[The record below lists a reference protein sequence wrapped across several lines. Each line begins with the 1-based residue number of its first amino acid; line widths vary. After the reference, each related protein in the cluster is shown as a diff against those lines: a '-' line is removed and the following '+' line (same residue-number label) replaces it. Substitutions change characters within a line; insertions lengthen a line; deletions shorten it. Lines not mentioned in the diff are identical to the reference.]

1 MSITTVF
8 VDRESAYPNRYLM
21 TPVNGTA
28 SYVVLERADEP
39 VTPGT
44 ALNAETFNGL
54 ISTINGMDT
63 EARAYTTERTTK
75 RYASANGSAE
85 SLSLSKGVITQ
96 LTLDTWKVNSD
107 DLFAFSGGGIVMPEA
122 GNVLVCASV
131 YFNTPGTTGRG
142 PEVVGPYVKRK
153 RKSDGVV
160 DELSGQVSYATVMT
174 TASLSPFIVAVEAG
188 DVLFLCARNSTT
200 DATCQPNGGATA
212 LTVIYL

>member
-54 ISTINGMDT
+54 ISTINAMDT

-75 RYASANGSAE
+75 LYASANGSAS
-85 SLSLSKGVITQ
+85 SLSIPQYTITP
-96 LTLDTWKVNSD
+96 LTLDTWKAKSD
-107 DLFAFSGGGIVMPEA
+107 DSFTFSDGGIKVPSDGTVLICA
-122 GNVLVCASV
+122 GI
-131 YFNTPGTTGRG
+131 YFNTSTNAS
-142 PEVVGPYVKRK
+142 PENLGVYVKQN
-153 RKSDGVV
+153 GTEV
-160 DELSGQVSYATVMT
+160 SGQLTYSQSSTVI
-174 TASLSPFIVAVEAG
+174 SLSPFLLTVAAG
-188 DVLFLCARNSTT
+188 DVLTLCARNGTK
-200 DATCQPNGGATA
+200 AGTCQPNGGATA
-212 LTVIYL
+212 LVVIYL

>member
-21 TPVNGTA
+21 TPVNGTP

-63 EARAYTTERTTK
+63 AARNYTTERTID
-75 RYASANGSAE
+75 RYASANGSAS
-85 SLSLSKGVITQ
+85 SLSLTKAVITQ

-107 DLFAFSGGGIVMPEA
+107 DLFTFSGGGIVMPEA
-122 GNVLVCASV
+122 GNVLICAAI
-131 YFNTPGTTGRG
+131 YFDTPGTDGHG
-142 PEVVGPYVKRK
+142 PEVVGPYVKLN
-153 RKSDGVV
+153 GA
-160 DELSGQVSYATVMT
+160 EIAGQLTYTTVMT
-174 TASLSPFIVAVEAG
+174 TASISPFVTTVAAG
-188 DVLFLCARNSTT
+188 DVLTLCARNGTNNG
-200 DATCQPNGGATA
+200 TCMPNGGATA